1 VGDARNDAEETV
13 RAVAAVATRNDRE
26 SMSLVSHD
34 DRTGVENKRDQ
45 REASYRAD
53 ACTCHDRDA
62 LNSLR
67 LVASVAAVT
76 NGKRL
81 LQYSHSGNK

>member
-1 VGDARNDAEETV
+1 MRRAEHRRDNCVKCHAKLSDLERSVYRVERVVDSWRTKVDLLGGEVHRDRN
-13 RAVAAVATRNDRE
+13 
-26 SMSLVSHD
+26 
-34 DRTGVENKRDQ
+34 
-45 REASYRAD
+45 
-53 ACTCHDRDA
+53 A

-81 LQYSHSGNK
+81 LLYSHSGNK